1 LLKLKFSVAFS
12 SSVIVNVLT
21 VDGQVP
27 IVEANDAAE
36 LLVPENDDL
45 IPEKEK
51 INYVTK
57 SRGTHILNEDVLWSL
72 MYSCSGIKARS

>member
-12 SSVIVNVLT
+12 SSVIVNVFT

-45 IPEKEK
+45 IAETEK
-51 INYVTK
+51 IN
-57 SRGTHILNEDVLWSL
+57 
-72 MYSCSGIKARS
+72 